1 MLILPL
7 GYGSQEWPL
16 AKHQLTVGND
26 LWITNRRGGSRVWR
40 PPAPYDGN
48 EGIVRLEN
56 TQQSESRQLH
66 FGRNEPDLF
75 KLMSE

>member
-1 MLILPL
+1 MAFGKASINR
-7 GYGSQEWPL
+7 GEM
-16 AKHQLTVGND
+16 T

-40 PPAPYDGN
+40 PPAAHDGN

-66 FGRNEPDLF
+66 FGRNDPRAAHLF